1 MQNIVLVG
9 FMGTGKT
16 AVGRILAAK
25 LGCEFI
31 EMDEMIEA
39 KEGCPVR
46 EIFDKKGEDYF
57 RNLEMDT
64 AGKVSQEKGVIISTG
79 GGAVVNDKNFQNFKK
94 NGLIICLEASPKVIL
109 KRTKDLASRPL
120 LNVPDPEKKIEEL
133 LKKRAPYYKRA
144 DFCIDTDTSSA
155 EEVADKI
162 IKWVT
167 KRD

>member
-25 LGCEFI
+25 LGREFI

-39 KEGCPVR
+39 KEGRSIR
-46 EIFDKKGEDYF
+46 EIFEKGEDYF
-57 RNLEMDT
+57 RILEMDT

-109 KRTKDLASRPL
+109 KRTKDLVSRPL

-133 LKKRAPYYKRA
+133 LKKRDPYYKRA
-144 DFCIDTDTSSA
+144 DFCIDTDTLSA